1 MDKKRVTEIV
11 KTCGLSIIPEV
22 DLTNSGCNHFHN
34 TECII
39 ENNELEYLNVV
50 NVSQKEVNK
59 RIDENLKTLDFE
71 LKQIEDI
78 KDKNIV
84 SYDTYKLHTTLL
96 TRLLNNGTTIIEGSQ
111 NIVVKYLEIKSTNSF
126 SEPLVISTELVLK
139 AYNKNNELVYST
151 DVSKIDKIKKVN
163 IFKTIDI
170 PNQWDDVVKVNIEPK
185 FGLSVSNELNL
196 EIKLYYNLE

>member
-1 MDKKRVTEIV
+1 MRSFTKFSSTGYHLIQMIALFSE
-11 KTCGLSIIPEV
+11 
-22 DLTNSGCNHFHN
+22 
-34 TECII
+34 
-39 ENNELEYLNVV
+39 
-50 NVSQKEVNK
+50 
-59 RIDENLKTLDFE
+59 
-71 LKQIEDI
+71 
-78 KDKNIV
+78 
-84 SYDTYKLHTTLL
+84 
-96 TRLLNNGTTIIEGSQ
+96 

-170 PNQWDDVVKVNIEPK
+170 PNQWDDVVKVTIEPK
-185 FGLSVSNELNL
+185 LGLSASNELNL

>member
-1 MDKKRVTEIV
+1 MDNNRVTEIV
-11 KTCGLSIIPEV
+11 KTCGLSVIPEV
-22 DLTNSGCNHFHN
+22 DLSTSGCNHFHN
-34 TECII
+34 SECII
-39 ENNELEYLNVV
+39 ENNELPYLNITK
-50 NVSQKEVNK
+50 VSQKEINEA
-59 RIDENLKTLDFE
+59 IDDRLKTLDFE
-71 LKQIEDI
+71 LKQIEEI

-170 PNQWDDVVKVNIEPK
+170 PNQWDDVTKVVLQSK
-185 FGLSVSNELNL
+185 YGMVTSKELNL
-196 EIKLYYNLE
+196 SIKLYYNIE